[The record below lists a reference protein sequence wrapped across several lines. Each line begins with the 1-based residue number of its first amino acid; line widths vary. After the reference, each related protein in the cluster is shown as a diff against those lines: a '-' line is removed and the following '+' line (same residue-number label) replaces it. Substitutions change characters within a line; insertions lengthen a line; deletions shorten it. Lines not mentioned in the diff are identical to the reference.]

1 MLTLCPEVMPPA
13 HTLPFPSAAT
23 SDGPAAS
30 LAKVSRKDARTIP
43 LGILL
48 ALDPHA
54 RFAADGMAVRRGQT
68 VREFAAERLRWIE
81 RYAPQST
88 SEDAPATAATVATP
102 SPPPTAPAE
111 TGDMLDPIETLLGR
125 LNVDD
130 EPDELIIARV
140 TGVRGV
146 GGVGTRGGGW

>member
-13 HTLPFPSAAT
+13 HTLPFPPA

-54 RFAADGMAVRRGQT
+54 RFAADGVAVRRGQT
-68 VREFAAERLRWIE
+68 VREFAAERLRWLLG
-81 RYAPQST
+81 R
-88 SEDAPATAATVATP
+88 PATPRATP
-102 SPPPTAPAE
+102 SAAPTTAPTAPAE